1 MNARKNTEQHQATR
15 ISDGRREP
23 HALELIA
30 EEPLLVRI
38 DNEPYSTVM
47 RTPGDEVFHA
57 AGFCLAEG
65 IIDAPDD
72 IDEIIFDEQLDENV
86 IDVRLTPARRE
97 QIPDV
102 LQRRVFVSQTSC
114 GICGKQLVEDLY
126 QKMTPVV
133 SDFAIDI
140 GRVRDCLDAL
150 TEHQECH
157 KVTRSAHAAL
167 ILDGKLAPIAF
178 AEDVGRHNALDKV
191 VGKCLINGQLASV
204 RVLVLSSRVSY
215 ELVQKAARA
224 RLPLIISYSRP
235 TAIAAEMANALNMT
249 LIFPDKGSGLLV
261 LGNEQRIRAG
271 I

>member
-1 MNARKNTEQHQATR
+1 MRKNTEQHKASR
-15 ISDGRREP
+15 ISNGHREP
-23 HALELIA
+23 QSLDLIA
-30 EEPLLVRI
+30 EEPLLIRI

-72 IDEIIFDEQLDENV
+72 IDEIIFDEQLDENE
-86 IDVRLTPARRE
+86 IDVRITSERRE

-102 LQRRVFVSQTSC
+102 LKRRVFVSQTSC

-126 QKMTPVV
+126 QKMTPVE
-133 SDFAIDI
+133 SNFAIDI
-140 GRVRDCLDAL
+140 GRIEGCLNAL

-167 ILDGKLAPIAF
+167 ILDEQLAPISF
-178 AEDVGRHNALDKV
+178 AEDVGRHNALDKAI
-191 VGKCLINGQLASV
+191 GKCLMNRQLSVAS
-204 RVLVLSSRVSY
+204 VLVLSSRVSY

-235 TAIAAEMANALNMT
+235 TAIAAEMAV
-249 LIFPDKGSGLLV
+249 GL
-261 LGNEQRIRAG
+261 E
-271 I
+271 